1 MGDWDREL
9 WTWVKDWGLGINR
22 LRHWGWIIVDWM
34 RNWGL
39 EIGRIGWWSEDDRL
53 GMYVLGDLMGCGLL
67 MR

>member
-1 MGDWDREL
+1 MGLGE
-9 WTWVKDWGLGINR
+9 GLGIGNR

-39 EIGRIGWWSEDDRL
+39 EIGRIGWWSGDDRL